1 MHEHEHEHELG
12 NSTVMC
18 HPQLLALAGLSQ
30 RTREN
35 GQGQNGHPTPLFPY
49 MEAKKSDPL

>member
-1 MHEHEHEHELG
+1 MHEHEHELG